1 MKEQIK
7 GIRIK
12 MRKKQIIKIFKII
25 LLIIVL
31 IAIIGLTIYLF
42 PVVMNLS
49 SKEGQIEFKEKVD
62 NLGILSVLLI
72 FGLQI
77 AQIFL
82 FIIPGEPI
90 EILSGMCFGTLW
102 GTIFIMISTLIISS
116 AVFLLVRKYG
126 KKFIYS
132 FCKDERIEKI
142 ENSKLFKN
150 PKRVEIVM
158 FILFFIPG
166 TPKDLL
172 VYISGLLP
180 LKPLRFLVISTI
192 ARFPSIISS
201 TLAGANLVVGDWRYS
216 LIAYGITFAIVG
228 IIIVLLNIFDKHHTT
243 KHIFKTLSKD

>member
-1 MKEQIK
+1 
-7 GIRIK
+7 
-12 MRKKQIIKIFKII
+12 MRKKQIIKIFKAI
-25 LLIIVL
+25 LLIIAL

-42 PVVMNLS
+42 PVVINLS
-49 SKEGQIEFKEKVD
+49 SREGQIEFKEKID
-62 NLGILSVLLI
+62 DLGILSVLLV

-90 EILSGMCFGTLW
+90 EILAGMCFGSLC
-102 GTIFIMISTLIISS
+102 GTIFIMFSTLIISS
-116 AVFLLVRKYG
+116 AIFFLVKKYG

-150 PKRVEIVM
+150 PKRIEIIM
-158 FILFFIPG
+158 FLLFFIPG

-180 LKPLRFLVISTI
+180 IRPIRFLIISTI
-192 ARFPSIISS
+192 ARFPSVISS
-201 TLAGANLVVGDWRYS
+201 TLAGANLVTGDWKYG

-228 IIIVLLNIFDKHHTT
+228 IIIIFLNIFDKHHTT
-243 KHIFKTLSKD
+243 EHIFKIFSKNK